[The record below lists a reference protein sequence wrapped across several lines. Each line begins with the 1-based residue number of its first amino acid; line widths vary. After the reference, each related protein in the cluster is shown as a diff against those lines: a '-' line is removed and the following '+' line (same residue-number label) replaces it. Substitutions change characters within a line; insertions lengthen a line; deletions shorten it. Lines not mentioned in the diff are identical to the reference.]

1 MRRALAPPR
10 VWFAVGGNRI
20 NNGLRESQPDNMTFY
35 TFDPA
40 ITLRAAMARHVDCD
54 TLEGAKCEVSNGKD
68 LCMVVPDLDTMLGTI
83 KDEVPIP
90 IPW

>member
-1 MRRALAPPR
+1 
-10 VWFAVGGNRI
+10 
-20 NNGLRESQPDNMTFY
+20 MTFY

-68 LCMVVPDLDTMLGTI
+68 LCMVVPDLDTMLGSI
-83 KDEVPIP
+83 KEVFPEINRMLITLAEHVQP
-90 IPW
+90 LVNAEPHCS